1 VVVCA
6 SHEGRQ
12 PISQPLRQGFSGVLM
27 HTQQLQARAVHNKR
41 LKEGGRHLDQLYR
54 LPRCMQVITGRSA
67 GISLCIDSLRLGTIL
82 AVLRT
87 SGLVG
92 AAEVYTSISA
102 VARSASGIAAAV
114 LSAAQ
119 YEIHCM
125 TKLMA

>member
-1 VVVCA
+1 
-6 SHEGRQ
+6 
-12 PISQPLRQGFSGVLM
+12 
-27 HTQQLQARAVHNKR
+27 
-41 LKEGGRHLDQLYR
+41 
-54 LPRCMQVITGRSA
+54 MQVITS
-67 GISLCIDSLRLGTIL
+67 ISLCLDSLRLGTVL

-87 SGLVG
+87 AALFA

-119 YEIHCM
+119 YEIYCM